1 MCLHVRTKDRFP
13 PSHKHTHVIK
23 KQKTKQ
29 KQKHKAIQKIKVMFI
44 SVKSLKDNLL
54 SVLEKS
60 KCVSDKLMDYALKNA
75 EHLHFLLCTG
85 MLDIYFIKKY
95 KNKIKK
101 KPKDTHNPE

>member
-1 MCLHVRTKDRFP
+1 MCLHVHTKDRFP

-29 KQKHKAIQKIKVMFI
+29 KQKAIQKIKVMFI

-60 KCVSDKLMDYALKNA
+60 KCVSDKLMDYTLKNA

>member
-1 MCLHVRTKDRFP
+1 MCLHVRTKDRVP
-13 PSHKHTHVIK
+13 PSQTHTRHLIK
-23 KQKTKQ
+23 KNKKKKQ
-29 KQKHKAIQKIKVMFI
+29 HKAIQKIKVMFI

-60 KCVSDKLMDYALKNA
+60 KCVSDKLMDYTLKNA

-101 KPKDTHNPE
+101 KPKDAHNPE

>member
-1 MCLHVRTKDRFP
+1 MYAQKIDFHQVTN
-13 PSHKHTHVIK
+13 THASFKK
-23 KQKTKQ
+23 KQQNKTTKPS
-29 KQKHKAIQKIKVMFI
+29 KKIKVMFI

-60 KCVSDKLMDYALKNA
+60 KCVSDKLMDYTLKNA

>member
-13 PSHKHTHVIK
+13 PSHKHTRVIK
-23 KQKTKQ
+23 KQKKQ
-29 KQKHKAIQKIKVMFI
+29 KQKAIQKIKVMFI

-60 KCVSDKLMDYALKNA
+60 KCVSDKLMDYTLKNA

>member
-1 MCLHVRTKDRFP
+1 
-13 PSHKHTHVIK
+13 
-23 KQKTKQ
+23 
-29 KQKHKAIQKIKVMFI
+29 MFI

-60 KCVSDKLMDYALKNA
+60 KCVSDKLMDYTLKNA

-101 KPKDTHNPE
+101 KNQKTPTIQNSLKGMRWEGQKG